1 MYVYCDKYYVCKD
14 EMKERCFRKMSSHFE
29 YWEEKENIYRNIEC
43 KEVFYKELK
52 IKYISDFEA
61 LMIRRLHEK

>member
-1 MYVYCDKYYVCKD
+1 
-14 EMKERCFRKMSSHFE
+14 MKERCFRKMSSHFE
-29 YWEEKENIYRNIEC
+29 YWEGEENIYRNIEC
-43 KEVFYKELK
+43 KEVFYKEVR